1 MVLRFMYSV
10 LCVLFIVICAI
21 LPRQIWFDF
30 HKEVDALK
38 VKTECFLL
46 PVKPFLLQLIVLTN
60 VINKIW
66 KHETTATL

>member
-10 LCVLFIVICAI
+10 LCVLFIVICPI

-38 VKTECFLL
+38 VAESQNWMLPSTSKTFS
-46 PVKPFLLQLIVLTN
+46 
-60 VINKIW
+60 
-66 KHETTATL
+66 TTAHCTHQRH